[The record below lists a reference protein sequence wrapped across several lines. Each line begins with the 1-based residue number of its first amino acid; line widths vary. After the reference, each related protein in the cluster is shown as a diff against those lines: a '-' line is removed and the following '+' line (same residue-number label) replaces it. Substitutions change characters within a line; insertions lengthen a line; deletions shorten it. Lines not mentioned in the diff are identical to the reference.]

1 MARHHLGDEPGDE
14 RANEPADASGDEPG
28 GMPGLDPGAVPGEDS
43 APAGEG
49 PDAWQG
55 PVVFEGPEVSTN
67 PDGTD
72 GTDGSDGSDSSD
84 GSDANPLSAA
94 GLWDNERPPRR
105 VRPPVEDAGGAAGG
119 PDTVGAAAAGVAGQ
133 RRMTHG
139 PDGRRAGATPP
150 KRPRDPVRTTVR
162 GVGQLLITAGVIVLL
177 FVVYELWITN
187 IFGGH
192 RQAEAT
198 AALDKLWATEQV
210 TVTQGGVAVVT
221 GSAGEDA
228 PVVSGGPTL
237 TNQTGARS
245 RHYDTEEGSGF
256 AKLYI
261 PSFGADFV
269 FTVIEGTDENDLY
282 SGPGHYLGTQYPG
295 EPGNFAMAGHRV
307 NKGAPFNDLDLLN
320 PCDAIVIETVDAW
333 YVYRMLPT
341 EQESAGWSS
350 AAHQHC
356 DGVEA
361 QTGQY
366 AGVYGREITSPSDY
380 QQVLPVPHLN
390 STNVPAD
397 AEKLITLTTCNPKF
411 SDAQRMIVHGVMV
424 KSYPKNGSFL
434 PPELGETT

>member
-1 MARHHLGDEPGDE
+1 MRI
-14 RANEPADASGDEPG
+14 
-28 GMPGLDPGAVPGEDS
+28 
-43 APAGEG
+43 
-49 PDAWQG
+49 
-55 PVVFEGPEVSTN
+55 
-67 PDGTD
+67 
-72 GTDGSDGSDSSD
+72 
-84 GSDANPLSAA
+84 
-94 GLWDNERPPRR
+94 
-105 VRPPVEDAGGAAGG
+105 PVEDADGADGGTDTAA
-119 PDTVGAAAAGVAGQ
+119 GAAAAAGAAGH
-133 RRMTHG
+133 RTMTHG
-139 PDGRRAGATPP
+139 PDGRRARRAGATPP
-150 KRPRDPVRTTVR
+150 KRQRDPVRTTVR
-162 GVGQLLITAGVIVLL
+162 GVGQLLITAGVVVLL

-221 GSAGEDA
+221 GSEDA

-245 RHYDTEEGSGF
+245 RHYDTQEGSGF

-282 SGPGHYLGTQYPG
+282 SGPGHYFGTQYPG
-295 EPGNFAMAGHRV
+295 DPGNFAMAGHRV

-411 SDAQRMIVHGVMV
+411 SDAQRMIIHGVMV

>member
-1 MARHHLGDEPGDE
+1 MPTPPSS
-14 RANEPADASGDEPG
+14 RAVTD
-28 GMPGLDPGAVPGEDS
+28 
-43 APAGEG
+43 G
-49 PDAWQG
+49 PD
-55 PVVFEGPEVSTN
+55 PS
-67 PDGTD
+67 
-72 GTDGSDGSDSSD
+72 DGSDGSD
-84 GSDANPLSAA
+84 GNPLSAA
-94 GLWDNERPPRR
+94 GLWDNERPPRT
-105 VRPPVEDAGGAAGG
+105 VRIPVEDADGAGG
-119 PDTVGAAAAGVAGQ
+119 GTDTAAGAAAAAGAAGQ
-133 RRMTHG
+133 RTMTHG
-139 PDGRRAGATPP
+139 PDGRRARRAGATPP
-150 KRPRDPVRTTVR
+150 KRQRDPVRTTVR
-162 GVGQLLITAGVIVLL
+162 GVGQLLITAGVVVLL

-221 GSAGEDA
+221 GAARTRQWCPAA
-228 PVVSGGPTL
+228 PPL

-245 RHYDTEEGSGF
+245 RHYDTQEGSGF

-295 EPGNFAMAGHRV
+295 DPGNFAMAGHRV

-380 QQVLPVPHLN
+380 QQVLPVPASEQHERSGRCREADHPDDLQ
-390 STNVPAD
+390 SEVLRRPAD
-397 AEKLITLTTCNPKF
+397 DHPWGDGEELPEER
-411 SDAQRMIVHGVMV
+411 Q
-424 KSYPKNGSFL
+424 L
-434 PPELGETT
+434 PPAGAGGDDLMYGWIWRHLPGPTPMRVVSAVFLFLMITAVLFFLVFPWLEPYMPFDHATTG